1 MASAPTPVGRR
12 APPSRRGLVP
22 RVRADPAASSESRP
36 SPAFNN
42 AAGAS
47 GPAGDPRF
55 AGRVGE
61 LSPPRGGSASWSFSR
76 SGGLDAGPRIAGVAR
91 ATTTP
96 SRLLSRSRT
105 KAPARV
111 PADHRGGPDQR
122 RSCPASAE
130 RGGVVDRRSTRRT
143 APNPRGPRARASPA
157 VGARSPVTWP
167 GCAPPRRRPGLPGV
181 DSLLPRSVA
190 GPRHPSLC
198 PGRPYRV
205 DLSDRPVP
213 LALSKNRSAARDHEV
228 GPARSP
234 AHRPGLAS
242 GMSAPG
248 GMRRG
253 RDAHGAARPP
263 PTGSPR
269 AAASPCHP
277 MRKGSSEDTQ
287 GNPRKSR

>member
-157 VGARSPVTWP
+157 VGARVASHLAGVPTTTATSRSPGRRFTP
-167 GCAPPRRRPGLPGV
+167 SAIRRRTASPEPVPGSSLPSRPV
-181 DSLLPRSVA
+181 RSTRPARAVKEPQCGA
-190 GPRHPSLC
+190 GP
-198 PGRPYRV
+198 
-205 DLSDRPVP
+205 
-213 LALSKNRSAARDHEV
+213 
-228 GPARSP
+228 
-234 AHRPGLAS
+234 
-242 GMSAPG
+242 
-248 GMRRG
+248 
-253 RDAHGAARPP
+253 
-263 PTGSPR
+263 
-269 AAASPCHP
+269 
-277 MRKGSSEDTQ
+277 
-287 GNPRKSR
+287 